1 MPLISSSLPPHLLQR
16 LDGLPQVLARLGEG
30 VSYGDGRMLALTALR
45 ERARPRAPL
54 SLVQWAERH
63 RYVAAESG
71 SSRPGKW
78 SNATTPYL
86 VEIMEC
92 LDFNH
97 PARRVTIKGSKQ
109 TGKSEVGVNLL
120 GWIADETPCP
130 MVIYLPSI
138 EEAQKYERLK
148 IQPTIDATPVLKEK
162 VSDRKSRDEDA
173 STGAFKRFRGGWC
186 LIAGANSSKALQMI
200 SVRVIICEEV
210 TEWPWEVGGRG
221 DPVAQAEGRLTV
233 WEEEGVKQLL
243 VSTPGIAGVCR
254 ISEFYDDSDQ
264 RRLYLPC
271 PQCGTMQ
278 RLSFERLQADRDYG
292 ARMVCARHGCAIP
305 ATARKPMLAKSVW
318 LKTHPAAGGG
328 DVVPD
333 EWIGERELE
342 RFRARSS
349 DGREPGFHLTQLHS
363 AFVSWTKTLREIE
376 DAGTDTTKLKTLTQQ
391 VKGEAYEEKADAPDE
406 QKLAKLGQAYPLRR
420 LHPDA
425 FILTGFCDVQG
436 KYLQWR
442 VYAWGPGWTARIV
455 DFGRIP
461 GDPATPA
468 PWAEL
473 AKVVDRRYPNP
484 AGKLWPIDAF
494 GVDTGYVS
502 NQVYKFC
509 RAHPR
514 VYATDGRGDP
524 KAPAIATRPSL
535 VDVDYDGAKV
545 SGGCELWPL
554 GTWTLKL
561 ETYAAF
567 RLTLQGVDAQGRFP
581 TGALIPH
588 RTCDLEFWQQAT
600 AEILTTYTKAGK
612 VRRGWVIRK
621 GIPHNEELDIL
632 VGARALAYH
641 LGVDDLDEAGWAR
654 HRAERMAPP
663 PTGTLDLF
671 SALPALPAAAAAADD
686 APEALPAPEPTFPE
700 PLAPPPAPPIRPSE
714 RRSHG
719 PRVISRGIRRNE
731 D

>member
-1 MPLISSSLPPHLLQR
+1 MPSTLSSLPPQLLQR
-16 LDGLPQVLARLGEG
+16 LEAIPDVLARVGGG
-30 VSYGDGRMLALTALR
+30 VALGDGRAVMLRALR
-45 ERARPRAPL
+45 ERARPTPPM
-54 SLVQWAERH
+54 SLIDWAEEH
-63 RYVAAESG
+63 RMVAAESG
-71 SSRPGKW
+71 SSRPGEW
-78 SNATTPYL
+78 RNATAPYL
-86 VEIMEC
+86 TEIMEC
-92 LDFNH
+92 LDFRH
-97 PARRVTIKGSKQ
+97 PARRVTVKGAKQ
-109 TGKSEVGVNLL
+109 TGKSEVGVNLF
-120 GWIADETPCP
+120 GWIVDQAPSP

-148 IQPTIDATPVLKEK
+148 IQPTIDATEVLAAKISE
-162 VSDRKSRDEDA
+162 RKSRDEDA
-173 STGAFKRFRGGWC
+173 STGSFKRFKGGWC

-221 DPVAQAEGRLTV
+221 DPVTQAEGRLTV
-233 WEEEGVKQLL
+233 WEEEGTKQLL

-271 PQCGTMQ
+271 PQCGTYQ
-278 RLSFERLQADRDYG
+278 RLSFERLQADREHG
-292 ARMVCARHGCAIP
+292 ARMVCARQGCVIP
-305 ATARKPMLAKSVW
+305 APARRGMLAKNVW
-318 LKTHPAAGGG
+318 LKSYPAAGGG
-328 DVVPD
+328 DAAPD
-333 EWIGERELE
+333 EWIGDHELE

-363 AFVSWTKTLREIE
+363 AFVSWSKTLREIE
-376 DAGTDTTKLKTLTQQ
+376 DAGTDTTKLKALTQQ

-425 FILTGFCDVQG
+425 VVLTGFCDVQG

-442 VYAWGPGWTARIV
+442 VYAWGPGWTARVV
-455 DFGRIP
+455 DYGRIA
-461 GDPATPA
+461 GDPATPE
-468 PWAEL
+468 PWKEL
-473 AKVVDRRYPNP
+473 ARVVERRYPNP
-484 AGKLWPIDAF
+484 AGKLWPVDAF

-524 KAPAIATRPSL
+524 KAPAIAARPSL

-545 SGGCELWPL
+545 AGGCELWPV

-561 ETYAAF
+561 EAYAAF
-567 RLTLQGVDAQGRFP
+567 RKTLEGVDAQGRWP
-581 TGALIPH
+581 AGALIPH

-600 AEILTTYTKAGK
+600 AEVLTTYTQAGK
-612 VRRGWVIRK
+612 TRRGWVMRK
-621 GIPHNEELDIL
+621 GIPHNEELDIF

-641 LGVDDLDEAGWAR
+641 LGVDELDEAGWAR
-654 HRAERMAPP
+654 LRAERLAAP

-671 SALPALPAAAAAADD
+671 APLAAPASVPDDD
-686 APEALPAPEPTFPE
+686 AETAPLPAPTPD
-700 PLAPPPAPPIRPSE
+700 APSVPPAPPAE
-714 RRSHG
+714 RRSPAG